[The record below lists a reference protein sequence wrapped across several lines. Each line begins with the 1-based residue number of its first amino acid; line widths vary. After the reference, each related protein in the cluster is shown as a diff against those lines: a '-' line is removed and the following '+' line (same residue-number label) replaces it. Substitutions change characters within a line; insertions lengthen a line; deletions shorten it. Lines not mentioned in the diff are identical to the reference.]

1 MTYHNKS
8 LDYQVRNSDK
18 LFQQFL
24 KLHDYMT
31 KDPYEFSCKCL
42 LKEMKFKV
50 GDKVSHKQSP
60 HIWRTITAIMSDG
73 TYVLDSE
80 IYDVKESD
88 LEPYTTKEKEQTE
101 FQERILSN
109 PNRPTDKEIMLE
121 LAGEIENKENIE

>member
-1 MTYHNKS
+1 
-8 LDYQVRNSDK
+8 
-18 LFQQFL
+18 
-24 KLHDYMT
+24 MT
-31 KDPYEFSCKCL
+31 KYPYEFSCKCL
-42 LKEMKFKV
+42 SKEMKFKV